1 MDDILRVNSHDESY
15 THKITSVDTGP
26 IAVLTFPWSHRRSSG
41 RNESSPPHYP
51 SPNTCIFKT
60 KHRLAIS
67 SFHLRRP
74 TLSSTIYDA
83 RRTRIFRRTA
93 HSHFA
98 SPFVTRVQH
107 VLLTHTSIIFLKK
120 KNDRKRK
127 KAGMNSSSPPNPQYP
142 YPPHHTHHLHPPT
155 PTLTT
160 SATFS
165 PQHQQPLRLSSVFP
179 LHDSATSPSVPRLK
193 YHPSHSNSHVK

>member
-1 MDDILRVNSHDESY
+1 MVPSTFIWLKRVKPSALSKPKHLHLQNETSTCNFIIPSQTSH
-15 THKITSVDTGP
+15 
-26 IAVLTFPWSHRRSSG
+26 
-41 RNESSPPHYP
+41 
-51 SPNTCIFKT
+51 
-60 KHRLAIS
+60 
-67 SFHLRRP
+67 

-120 KNDRKRK
+120 NDRKRK

-155 PTLTT
+155 PTLTFSHTT

-165 PQHQQPLRLSSVFP
+165 PQHQQPLQPSSVFP
-179 LHDSATSPSVPRLK
+179 LHDSATSPSVPRSK

>member
-1 MDDILRVNSHDESY
+1 MVPSTFIWSKRVKPSALSKPKHLHLQNETSTCNFIIPSQTSH
-15 THKITSVDTGP
+15 T
-26 IAVLTFPWSHRRSSG
+26 
-41 RNESSPPHYP
+41 
-51 SPNTCIFKT
+51 
-60 KHRLAIS
+60 
-67 SFHLRRP
+67 
-74 TLSSTIYDA
+74 
-83 RRTRIFRRTA
+83 
-93 HSHFA
+93 
-98 SPFVTRVQH
+98 VQH
-107 VLLTHTSIIFLKK
+107 NIRCSSHTNFSTHCPFTFCKSVRYSCTACPPYSYIDYFFEK